1 MSQLSQAMTKIRK
14 KIRDTVGVSNVS
26 ESFFTH
32 DRDTNQIVSNQK
44 IGSYHF
50 IFDMD
55 GNLIKQHND
64 QYNR

>member
-14 KIRDTVGVSNVS
+14 KVREIVGRDNVD

-44 IGSYHF
+44 IDGVHF
-50 IFDMD
+50 IFDGD
-55 GNLIKQHND
+55 GDLIKSHRD
-64 QYNR
+64 